1 MSTEKVVSKKRKRDE
16 SLEARF
22 ELAGSGSGR
31 VGPVLVS
38 FPALEPPS
46 STAFKCYAQKR
57 AKTAKDAPDED
68 DMLVAGETPAVEF
81 VSNEIESR
89 KVAAA
94 GCRYLLAVRS
104 KKTNTIS
111 IFPSA
116 KTPHILAH
124 TVKALKSIPSSAA
137 PSKVQYLEAKTAL
150 GETFGTKKQKASIRA
165 QERNRIDVS
174 AMEGVMSYVMDSI
187 EKGAG
192 NLLTTEDT
200 KEAADKNRLIP
211 PFSAT
216 ATDPADIYPLHNI
229 IPEAEWKALSVSAFD
244 VAETDKDKIALLAYR
259 KSTWINDRLKALVN
273 TEGKTKKRNL
283 KILLYIS
290 AMLSF
295 RQATFLKGLDRD
307 NLYERLAAVPTIV
320 VDSLLSR
327 FAETARASSSYQAT
341 STTKTNLLTHILA
354 LCLKVDNY
362 ATNTKVIAHDLSMP
376 VTEVNQLFK
385 SLGCKITKLGE
396 RERAR
401 LGLAGSSAEEK
412 HDVLNAPVEFPKP
425 RLKRK

>member
-1 MSTEKVVSKKRKRDE
+1 MSTEKAVSKKRKRDG
-16 SLEARF
+16 SSEARF
-22 ELAGSGSGR
+22 ELAGSTSGR

-38 FPALEPPS
+38 FQALEPPPS
-46 STAFKCYAQKR
+46 IAFKCYSQKR
-57 AKTAKDAPDED
+57 AKTAKDAPEED
-68 DMLVAGETPAVEF
+68 DMLVVGETPAVEF

-94 GCRYLLAVRS
+94 GCRYLLAVRN

-111 IFPSA
+111 ILPSA
-116 KTPHILAH
+116 KTPHILTH
-124 TVKALKSIPSSAA
+124 TVKALKSLPSSAA

-150 GETFGTKKQKASIRA
+150 GETFGTKKQKANIRA

-174 AMEGVMSYVMDSI
+174 AMEGVMSYVMDGI

-192 NLLTTEDT
+192 NLLTTGLFLNYSLLVMELTSSDV
-200 KEAADKNRLIP
+200 
-211 PFSAT
+211 
-216 ATDPADIYPLHNI
+216 YPLHNI

-259 KSTWINDRLKALVN
+259 
-273 TEGKTKKRNL
+273 
-283 KILLYIS
+283 
-290 AMLSF
+290 
-295 RQATFLKGLDRD
+295 
-307 NLYERLAAVPTIV
+307 AVPSIV

-341 STTKTNLLTHILA
+341 STTKTNLLTHIFA

-362 ATNTKVIAHDLSMP
+362 ATNTKVVAHDLSMP
-376 VTEVNQLFK
+376 ITEVNQLFK
-385 SLGCKITKLGE
+385 SLGCKIMKLGE
-396 RERAR
+396 RERGR
-401 LGLAGSSAEEK
+401 LGLAGSSAEDK
-412 HDVLNAPVEFPKP
+412 HAVLNAPVEFPKP